1 MEIRPSQLGDH
12 SGKSSHSNEEQKSL
26 DVVRQRTLQSPEA
39 SQRKVPS
46 LLELSINNLQPEELR
61 DSDVQLYF
69 RTLLENPGLGRKEE
83 QNRLQQRLDEHCIEF
98 FDTREGSEWF
108 KGHIEDLLC
117 KIDSPLRNKGKELF
131 NTQAWKEFI
140 KSEEGNKLLDSNG
153 NQVIKSL
160 CNIEEFIGA
169 RSNTECI
176 KGNIK
181 RYFASGDGW
190 LMKNYP
196 MEVFQ
201 SNVGNE
207 SITSEEF
214 NRWINTETGKKI
226 FHEFIKS
233 ESSIDFFNKS
243 LGVDLIKGTEGDKFI
258 KSSTFANLMNKHYK
272 KFLNETEAGKEL
284 VKTEAICKWF
294 NADYAR
300 DFLYLKH
307 SEILNTEAGKELGK
321 NETFCKTFCKWLD
334 KSADEPYSMWVSP
347 FYPDLPK
354 ELRFPYHH
362 GLWMFE
368 TEAGKEMVKTKT
380 FHKWLATSNG
390 VNYISRIFKT
400 KARKELIKDN
410 NFLKSE
416 IGREFIYLNFEYLY
430 KNIREEFI
438 ESLKTTEEGR
448 KIANDRKI
456 IFLPSKEDLRSGE

>member
-26 DVVRQRTLQSPEA
+26 DVVRQRTQRSPEA

-61 DSDVQLYF
+61 DPDVQLYF

-83 QNRLQQRLDEHCIEF
+83 QNRLQQRLYEHCIEF

-108 KGHIEDLLC
+108 KGRIEDLLC
-117 KIDSPLRNKGKELF
+117 KIDSPLHNTGKDFF

-140 KSEEGNKLLDSNG
+140 SA
-153 NQVIKSL
+153 Q
-160 CNIEEFIGA
+160 
-169 RSNTECI
+169 SNTECI
-176 KGNIK
+176 KGIIK
-181 RYFASGDGW
+181 KYFASGNGW

-214 NRWINTETGKKI
+214 NRWINTETGKRN
-226 FHEFIKS
+226 FNEFIKS

-243 LGVDLIKGTEGDKFI
+243 LGLCLIKGIKCNKFI
-258 KSSTFANLMNKHYK
+258 ESSTFANLMYNHHK

-294 NADYAR
+294 DTNYGR
-300 DFLYLKH
+300 DFLYSRR

-321 NETFCKTFCKWLD
+321 NETFCKMFCKWLD
-334 KSADEPYSMWVSP
+334 KSANEPYYKQISH
-347 FYPDLPK
+347 FYPPIPK
-354 ELRFPYHH
+354 EKRFPYED
-362 GLWMFE
+362 GLWIFE

-390 VNYISRIFKT
+390 ENYITSIFKT

-416 IGREFIYLNFEYLY
+416 IGRKFIYLNFKYLY

-438 ESLKTTEEGR
+438 ESLKTTEEGK
-448 KIANDRKI
+448 KIANARKI
-456 IFLPSKEDLRSGE
+456 IFLPSKEDLRSGERNG